1 MDFAVSE
8 NLQYV
13 QHVRIAFTPTN
24 IIISPLNLHKNIKKG
39 GNFPRVHQF
48 CVKYACALTE
58 FSATWANRLCV
69 QSELREKREWNLNA
83 AQIGYAYKLSRMEF
97 EYWVLQTQV
106 FQNVAA
112 HVIAFQLL
120 FGWFSRVNT

>member
-1 MDFAVSE
+1 ME
-8 NLQYV
+8 NREYV
-13 QHVRIAFTPTN
+13 QYVRIAFTPTN
-24 IIISPLNLHKNIKKG
+24 IIISALNLHKNIKKG
-39 GNFPRVHQF
+39 GNFPRAHQF

-69 QSELREKREWNLNA
+69 QSEWRSEREWNLNA

-97 EYWVLQTQV
+97 EYRVLQTQV

-120 FGWFSRVNT
+120 FGWFSRVNTSLHKQ